1 MNTSYREWYGVFP
14 FMENAKTLDEGAKKC
29 KKLAYPCTD
38 SKRYFIIIF
47 EVCGLESYTIP

>member
-14 FMENAKTLDEGAKKC
+14 FMENTKTLDEGAKKC